1 MVTPRPESP
10 VQYLYFPNR
19 LRLPMNLK
27 KLETGNPSFD
37 HISHGGLPLG
47 RTTLVAG
54 SSGSAKTLF
63 GAQFLAMGIQLYDQP
78 GVFVTFEE
86 QVDDIRRNL
95 RSFNWDIDTWEK
107 EGKWIFV
114 DAAPKEEIIVAVGD
128 FDLSAF
134 RIRLERAVERCK
146 AQRVVIDSIGSIF
159 TQFHEEMHTIRRELI
174 QVALT
179 LSRLGATSII
189 TAERLE
195 EYGKITRFGVEEFLT
210 DNVVILRNVLHNEK
224 RRRTIEILKFRGSNH
239 EKGENPFSINPEKA
253 IVIIPLSAMI
263 LKHVSSDER
272 ITSGIPALDEMING
286 GFYKGSINLISGAIG
301 AGKTLLVANFVNG
314 IREKKE
320 RCLLLAFEESN
331 EQLYRNA
338 AGWGIDFKQLEDE
351 GLLKVICI
359 YPEISSLEDHFINI
373 QEIVKDFKP
382 DRIAID
388 SLSAL
393 SRTSSDKG
401 FREFIIAFTSYLKH
415 HEITGLFTS
424 NTPLLAGG
432 TSDTEGN
439 ISPITD
445 SIILLRYVEMNGEMQ
460 RSIAVLKMRGSKHDS
475 SIRKFSITDEGAKIG
490 KHFAGISGI
499 LTGNPMLIKLE

>member
-1 MVTPRPESP
+1 MVAHRPVSPESHLHF
-10 VQYLYFPNR
+10 QNR
-19 LRLPMNLK
+19 LPLPMNLK
-27 KLETGNPSFD
+27 KLKTGNNSFD
-37 HISHGGLPLG
+37 HISHGGLPIG

-63 GAQFLAMGIQLYDQP
+63 AAQFLAMGIELFDQP

-86 QVDDIRRNL
+86 QVDDIRKNL
-95 RSFNWDIDTWEK
+95 KSFNWDIDTWEK

-114 DAAPKEEIIVAVGD
+114 DAAPKEEVIIAVGD

-134 RIRLERAVERCK
+134 RVRLERAIQKSK

-195 EYGKITRFGVEEFLT
+195 EYGRITRFGVEEFLT
-210 DNVVILRNVLHNEK
+210 DNVIILRNVLHHEK
-224 RRRTIEILKFRGSNH
+224 RRRTIEILKFRGSDH
-239 EKGENPFSINPEKA
+239 EKGENPFTINPEKA
-253 IVIIPLSAMI
+253 IVIIPLSAMN
-263 LKHVSSDER
+263 LKHISSDER
-272 ITSGIPALDEMING
+272 VTSGIPALDKMING

-314 IREKKE
+314 IREKQE
-320 RCLLLAFEESN
+320 RCLLMAFEESI

-359 YPEISSLEDHFINI
+359 YPEVSSLEDHFINI
-373 QEIVKDFKP
+373 QEVVENFKP
-382 DRIAID
+382 DRIAVD

-393 SRTSSDKG
+393 SRTSSDIG
-401 FREFIIAFTSYLKH
+401 FQEFIIAFTSYLKH
-415 HEITGLFTS
+415 KKITGMFTS

-445 SIILLRYVEMNGEMQ
+445 TIILLRYVEMSGEMQ
-460 RSIAVLKMRGSKHDS
+460 RSIAVLKMRGSRHDS
-475 SIRKFSITDEGAKIG
+475 SIRKFTITEEGANIG
-490 KHFAGISGI
+490 NYFEGISGI

>member
-1 MVTPRPESP
+1 MTI
-10 VQYLYFPNR
+10 Q
-19 LRLPMNLK
+19 
-27 KLETGNPSFD
+27 KLETGNTSFD

-63 GAQFLAMGIQLYDQP
+63 AAQFLAMGIELFGQA

-86 QVDDIRRNL
+86 QVDDIRKNL
-95 RSFNWDIDTWEK
+95 KSFNWDIDTWEK
-107 EGKWIFV
+107 EGKWIFL
-114 DAAPKEEIIVAVGD
+114 DAAPKEEIIIAVGD

-134 RIRLERAVERCK
+134 RIRLERAVKRCN

-159 TQFHEEMHTIRRELI
+159 TQFHEEIHTIRRELI

-210 DNVVILRNVLHNEK
+210 DNVVLLRNVLHNEK

-239 EKGENPFSINPEKA
+239 EKGENPFSINVEKA
-253 IVIIPLSAMI
+253 IVIIPLSAMN
-263 LKHVSSDER
+263 LKHTSSDER
-272 ITSGIPALDEMING
+272 VTSGIAALNKMING
-286 GFYKGSINLISGAIG
+286 GFFKGSINLVSGAIG
-301 AGKTLLVANFVNG
+301 AGKTLMVANFVNG
-314 IREKKE
+314 IRENNE
-320 RCLLLAFEESN
+320 RCLLMAFEESS
-331 EQLYRNA
+331 EQLFRNA

-351 GLLKVICI
+351 GLLKVICV
-359 YPEISSLEDHFINI
+359 YPEVSSLEDHFINI
-373 QEIVKDFKP
+373 QDIVKTFKP

-401 FREFIIAFTSYLKH
+401 FREFIIAFTAYLKH
-415 HEITGLFTS
+415 QQITGMFTS

-445 SIILLRYVEMNGEMQ
+445 TIILLRYVEMSGEMQ
-460 RSIAVLKMRGSKHDS
+460 RSIAVLKMRGSKHDT
-475 SIRKFSITDEGAKIG
+475 SIRKFCITDSGAEIG
-490 KHFAGISGI
+490 NQFEGISGI

>member
-1 MVTPRPESP
+1 
-10 VQYLYFPNR
+10 
-19 LRLPMNLK
+19 MNLQ
-27 KLETGNPSFD
+27 KLETGNTSFD

-63 GAQFLAMGIQLYDQP
+63 GAQFLAMGIQLFDQP

-86 QVDDIRRNL
+86 QIDDIRRNL
-95 RSFNWDIDTWEK
+95 KSFNWDIDTWEK
-107 EGKWIFV
+107 EGKWVFV
-114 DAAPKEEIIVAVGD
+114 DAAPKEENIIAVGD

-134 RIRLERAVERCK
+134 RIRLERAVQKSK

-159 TQFHEEMHTIRRELI
+159 MQFHEEMHAIRRELI

-195 EYGKITRFGVEEFLT
+195 EYGRITRFGVEEFLT
-210 DNVVILRNVLHNEK
+210 DNVVILRNVLQNEK

-239 EKGENPFSINPEKA
+239 EKGENPFTINPEKA
-253 IVIIPLSAMI
+253 IVIIPLSAMS
-263 LKHVSSDER
+263 LKHASLNER
-272 ITSGIPALDEMING
+272 VTSGIPALDKMIDG

-301 AGKTLLVANFVNG
+301 AGKTLLVANFING
-314 IREKKE
+314 IRQNKE
-320 RCLLLAFEESN
+320 RCLLMAFEESS

-338 AGWGIDFKQLEDE
+338 ANWGIDFKQLEEE
-351 GLLKVICI
+351 GLLKVLCV

-373 QEIVKDFKP
+373 QELVKTFKP

-415 HEITGLFTS
+415 LEITGMFTS

-460 RSIAVLKMRGSKHDS
+460 RSIAVLKMRGSKHDF
-475 SIRKFSITDEGAKIG
+475 SIRKFSISDEGAEIG
-490 KHFAGISGI
+490 SHFAGISGI
-499 LTGNPMLIKLE
+499 MTGNPMLIKHK

>member
-1 MVTPRPESP
+1 
-10 VQYLYFPNR
+10 
-19 LRLPMNLK
+19 MNLQ
-27 KLETGNPSFD
+27 KLETGNASFD

-63 GAQFLAMGIQLYDQP
+63 AAQFLALGIQLFNQS

-86 QVDDIRRNL
+86 QVDDIRKHL
-95 RSFNWDIDTWEK
+95 RSFQWDIDTWEN
-107 EGKWIFV
+107 EGKWVFV
-114 DAAPKEEIIVAVGD
+114 DAAPKEEIIIAVGD

-134 RIRLERAVERCK
+134 RIRLERAVMKCR

-159 TQFHEEMHTIRRELI
+159 TQFHEETHAIRRELI

-195 EYGKITRFGVEEFLT
+195 EYGNITRFGVEEFLT

-224 RRRTIEILKFRGSNH
+224 RRRTIEILKFRGSDH
-239 EKGENPFSINPEKA
+239 EKGENPFTINPDKA
-253 IVIIPLSAMI
+253 IVIIPLSAMN
-263 LKHVSSDER
+263 LKHVSSNER
-272 ITSGIPALDEMING
+272 VTSGIPVLDEMIDG
-286 GFYKGSINLISGAIG
+286 GFYKGSINLVSGAIG
-301 AGKTLLVANFVNG
+301 AGKTLLVANFING

-320 RCLLLAFEESN
+320 RCLLMAFEEST

-338 AGWGIDFKQLEDE
+338 SGWGIDFKQLEDE
-351 GLLKVICI
+351 GLLKVISV

-373 QEIVKDFKP
+373 QEVVKTFKP
-382 DRIAID
+382 HRIAID

-393 SRTSSDKG
+393 SRASSDKG

-415 HEITGLFTS
+415 QEITALFTS

-445 SIILLRYVEMNGEMQ
+445 TIILLRYVEMSGEMQ

-475 SIRKFSITDEGAKIG
+475 AIRKFTISGEGAHIG
-490 KHFAGISGI
+490 KHFEGISGI

>member
-1 MVTPRPESP
+1 MFTP
-10 VQYLYFPNR
+10 YLHFHNR
-19 LRLPMNLK
+19 LRLPMNLQ
-27 KLETGNPSFD
+27 KLETGNASFD
-37 HISHGGLPLG
+37 HISHGGLPIG

-63 GAQFLAMGIQLYDQP
+63 GAQFLALGIQLFNQP

-86 QVDDIRRNL
+86 QVDDIRKNL
-95 RSFNWDIDTWEK
+95 KSFNWDIDTWEK

-114 DAAPKEEIIVAVGD
+114 DAAPKEEVIIAVGD

-134 RIRLERAVERCK
+134 RIRLESAVRKCK

-253 IVIIPLSAMI
+253 IVIIPLSAMN
-263 LKHVSSDER
+263 LKHVSSNER

-286 GFYKGSINLISGAIG
+286 GFYKGSINLVSGAIG
-301 AGKTLLVANFVNG
+301 AGKTLLVANFING
-314 IREKKE
+314 IRANKE
-320 RCLLLAFEESN
+320 RCLLMAFEESC

-338 AGWGIDFKQLEDE
+338 AGWGIDFNQLEEE

-373 QEIVKDFKP
+373 QEVVKNFKP

-393 SRTSSDKG
+393 SRTSGDKG

-415 HEITGLFTS
+415 QEITGMFTS

-445 SIILLRYVEMNGEMQ
+445 TIILLRYVEMSGEMQ
-460 RSIAVLKMRGSKHDS
+460 RSIAVLKMRGSRHDS
-475 SIRKFSITDEGAKIG
+475 SIRKFSITDQGANIG
-490 KHFAGISGI
+490 RHFEGISGI

>member
-1 MVTPRPESP
+1 MHL
-10 VQYLYFPNR
+10 Q
-19 LRLPMNLK
+19 
-27 KLETGNPSFD
+27 KLETGNSSFD
-37 HISHGGLPLG
+37 HIAHGGLPLG

-63 GAQFLAMGIQLYDQP
+63 GAQFLAMGIQLFDQP

-86 QVDDIRRNL
+86 QVDDIRNNL
-95 RSFNWDIDTWEK
+95 KSFNWDIDTWEK
-107 EGKWIFV
+107 EGKWIFL
-114 DAAPKEEIIVAVGD
+114 DAAPKEENIIAVGD

-134 RIRLERAVERCK
+134 RIRLERAVEKCG

-210 DNVVILRNVLHNEK
+210 DNVIILRNVLHNEK

-239 EKGENPFSINPEKA
+239 EKGENPFSISAEKA
-253 IVIIPLSAMI
+253 IVIIPLSAMNLMHI
-263 LKHVSSDER
+263 TSNER
-272 ITSGIPALDEMING
+272 VTSGIPALDEMING
-286 GFYKGSINLISGAIG
+286 GFYKGSINLVSGAIG
-301 AGKTLLVANFVNG
+301 AGKTLMVTNFVNG
-314 IREKKE
+314 IRERKE
-320 RCLLLAFEESN
+320 RCLLMAFEESSQ
-331 EQLYRNA
+331 QLYRNA
-338 AGWGIDFKQLEDE
+338 ASWGIDFKQLEDE

-373 QEIVKDFKP
+373 QEIVKTFKP

-393 SRTSSDKG
+393 SRASSDKG

-445 SIILLRYVEMNGEMQ
+445 TIILLRYVEMSGEMQ
-460 RSIAVLKMRGSKHDS
+460 RSIAVLKMRGSKHDT
-475 SIRKFSITDEGAKIG
+475 SIRKFTITDEGANIG
-490 KHFAGISGI
+490 KHFEGISGI
-499 LTGNPMLIKLE
+499 LTGSPILIKLE